1 MNKIKFVLKLKNKVI
16 CDNGGSNIGHTKFG
30 GKILSAILSDSGRIV
45 LLESIITFN
54 LQTENMLKFHLVTQ
68 LNENFIAI

>member
-45 LLESIITFN
+45 VLESIITFN
-54 LQTENMLKFHLVTQ
+54 
-68 LNENFIAI
+68 